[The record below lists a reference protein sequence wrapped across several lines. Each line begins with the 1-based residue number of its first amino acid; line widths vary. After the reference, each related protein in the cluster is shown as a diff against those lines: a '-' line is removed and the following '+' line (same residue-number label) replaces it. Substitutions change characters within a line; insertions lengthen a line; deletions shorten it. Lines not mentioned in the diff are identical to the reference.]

1 MSTTTQ
7 AVDATS
13 LKLTDVSVSFGG
25 VHAVD
30 GVSLE
35 IRPGEIVGLIG
46 PNGAGKTT
54 LLNMISG
61 QVRADSGRIELGDHD
76 VTDWSVHRR
85 SRLGLARSFQ
95 ITTVF
100 PELTVA
106 TNVELAA
113 SARLKRH
120 YNLRYRKNDREEI
133 ENTVSTALSTTGLEP
148 SRDLWASSLGHGQAR
163 ALEVAML
170 LASGGRTMLLD
181 EPAAGLAAGE
191 VSGIIETIRRVSETS
206 DATIVIVEH
215 KLSVI
220 FGLCD
225 RLAVLDRGHLLA
237 FGTPDEVSADPAVR
251 SAYLGEE
258 LDVV

>member
-1 MSTTTQ
+1 MPAQHTTE
-7 AVDATS
+7 AAP
-13 LKLTDVSVSFGG
+13 LKLTDVSVGFGG
-25 VHAVD
+25 IQAVQS
-30 GVSLE
+30 VSLE
-35 IRPGEIVGLIG
+35 IRPGEIIGLIG
-46 PNGAGKTT
+46 PNGAGKST

-61 QVRADSGRIELGDHD
+61 QVKPDSGRIELGS
-76 VTDWSVHRR
+76 TDITKWPVHRR

-100 PELTVA
+100 PELSVA

-113 SARLKRH
+113 AAPLKRH
-120 YNLRYRKNDREEI
+120 YDLRHRRSDRQHVAEATEM
-133 ENTVSTALSTTGLEP
+133 ALSTTGLGGN
-148 SRDLWASSLGHGQAR
+148 RDQPASSLGHGQAR

-170 LASGGRTMLLD
+170 LASGGRVMLLD

-191 VSGIIETIRRVSETS
+191 VSGVIDTIRRVREHS

-220 FGLCD
+220 FGLCQ
-225 RLAVLDRGHLLA
+225 RLAVLDRGRLLA
-237 FGTPDEVSADPAVR
+237 FGTPEEVSADPAVR

-258 LDVV
+258 MDLV